1 MLGLQTDFRPPRAS
15 IQTPAAFLPE
25 RSPDEKRSEI
35 YRACLPRSSVRLW
48 AWLEPASYHGLVL
61 YTLVRDGT
69 ESIIYLPPYLPH
81 AVYCP
86 IDFADRRTLYHRPA
100 RESSH
105 LLLYMLLLTS
115 GGRACGRESVR
126 QVGKYWWP
134 GWDTGDNRRRRDYT
148 RATASS
154 WKSLVRHE
162 KWFSRILVYSDMEDP
177 LKIAYS
183 SVDWLRHSQIFR
195 ESFFIIWRTNIP
207 ITPPYFHGNSFEM
220 TKHRK

>member
-25 RSPDEKRSEI
+25 RSPGEKRNEI
-35 YRACLPRSSVRLW
+35 YRARLPCSSVGLW

-61 YTLVRDGT
+61 YTFVRDGT

-115 GGRACGRESVR
+115 VRRGMREGIR
-126 QVGKYWWP
+126 E
-134 GWDTGDNRRRRDYT
+134 T
-148 RATASS
+148 S
-154 WKSLVRHE
+154 WKILMARVRYGRRPSP
-162 KWFSRILVYSDMEDP
+162 SRLRP
-177 LKIAYS
+177 LRGSRS
-183 SVDWLRHSQIFR
+183 SVMKNDLAENLGVFQ
-195 ESFFIIWRTNIP
+195 
-207 ITPPYFHGNSFEM
+207 HG
-220 TKHRK
+220 TL

>member
-1 MLGLQTDFRPPRAS
+1 MGHRLGRSKIRGCSAPPPHAWLANR
-15 IQTPAAFLPE
+15 LPSSARE
-25 RSPDEKRSEI
+25 YSDAGGVFTRTKPEKRSEI
-35 YRACLPRSSVRLW
+35 YRAHLPRSSVGLW

-115 GGRACGRESVR
+115 VKGGGHAG
-126 QVGKYWWP
+126 
-134 GWDTGDNRRRRDYT
+134 
-148 RATASS
+148 
-154 WKSLVRHE
+154 
-162 KWFSRILVYSDMEDP
+162 
-177 LKIAYS
+177 
-183 SVDWLRHSQIFR
+183 
-195 ESFFIIWRTNIP
+195 
-207 ITPPYFHGNSFEM
+207 GNP
-220 TKHRK
+220 

>member
-25 RSPDEKRSEI
+25 RSSGEKRSEI
-35 YRACLPRSSVRLW
+35 YIYREREKERTSRALALGIW

-115 GGRACGRESVR
+115 VRGGGMREGIR
-126 QVGKYWWP
+126 E
-134 GWDTGDNRRRRDYT
+134 T
-148 RATASS
+148 S
-154 WKSLVRHE
+154 WKILMAMVRYGRRPSP
-162 KWFSRILVYSDMEDP
+162 SRLYASYGLFEEVTRP
-177 LKIAYS
+177 L
-183 SVDWLRHSQIFR
+183 
-195 ESFFIIWRTNIP
+195 
-207 ITPPYFHGNSFEM
+207 
-220 TKHRK
+220 

>member
-25 RSPDEKRSEI
+25 RSPGEKRNEI
-35 YRACLPRSSVRLW
+35 YRARLPRSSVGLW

-115 GGRACGRESVR
+115 VRGGHAG
-126 QVGKYWWP
+126 
-134 GWDTGDNRRRRDYT
+134 
-148 RATASS
+148 
-154 WKSLVRHE
+154 
-162 KWFSRILVYSDMEDP
+162 
-177 LKIAYS
+177 
-183 SVDWLRHSQIFR
+183 
-195 ESFFIIWRTNIP
+195 
-207 ITPPYFHGNSFEM
+207 GNP
-220 TKHRK
+220 

>member
-15 IQTPAAFLPE
+15 IQTPTAFLPE
-25 RSPDEKRSEI
+25 RSSGEKRSEI
-35 YRACLPRSSVRLW
+35 YIYIERTSCSLALGFW

-61 YTLVRDGT
+61 YTFVRDGT

-115 GGRACGRESVR
+115 VRGAYGRESVR
-126 QVGKYWWP
+126 QVGKY
-134 GWDTGDNRRRRDYT
+134 
-148 RATASS
+148 
-154 WKSLVRHE
+154 
-162 KWFSRILVYSDMEDP
+162 
-177 LKIAYS
+177 
-183 SVDWLRHSQIFR
+183 
-195 ESFFIIWRTNIP
+195 
-207 ITPPYFHGNSFEM
+207 
-220 TKHRK
+220 

>member
-25 RSPDEKRSEI
+25 RSPGEKRSEI
-35 YRACLPRSSVRLW
+35 YRAHLPRSSIRLW
-48 AWLEPASYHGLVL
+48 AWLEPASYHSLVL

-115 GGRACGRESVR
+115 GGEGTREGIR
-126 QVGKYWWP
+126 E
-134 GWDTGDNRRRRDYT
+134 T
-148 RATASS
+148 S
-154 WKSLVRHE
+154 WKILMARVRYGRQPSPSRLHASYGLFVEVALVTKNDLAE
-162 KWFSRILVYSDMEDP
+162 SWRIPTWKTL
-177 LKIAYS
+177 
-183 SVDWLRHSQIFR
+183 
-195 ESFFIIWRTNIP
+195 
-207 ITPPYFHGNSFEM
+207 
-220 TKHRK
+220 

>member
-25 RSPDEKRSEI
+25 RSLDEKRSEI
-35 YRACLPRSSVRLW
+35 YRARLPRSSVGLW
-48 AWLEPASYHGLVL
+48 AWLEPTSYHGLVL

-115 GGRACGRESVR
+115 VRGGGGGEGHAG
-126 QVGKYWWP
+126 GNP
-134 GWDTGDNRRRRDYT
+134 WDKLENTDGHSEI
-148 RATASS
+148 RATTDAVAAIRELRPL
-154 WKSLVRHE
+154 WG
-162 KWFSRILVYSDMEDP
+162 SR
-177 LKIAYS
+177 S
-183 SVDWLRHSQIFR
+183 SVMKNDLA
-195 ESFFIIWRTNIP
+195 ESWYIP
-207 ITPPYFHGNSFEM
+207 V
-220 TKHRK
+220 

>member
-15 IQTPAAFLPE
+15 IQTPVAFLPE
-25 RSPDEKRSEI
+25 RSPGEKRNEI
-35 YRACLPRSSVRLW
+35 YRARLPRSSVGLW

-115 GGRACGRESVR
+115 VRGACGRESVR

-134 GWDTGDNRRRRDYT
+134 GWDTGDDRRRRGYGLFVEVA
-148 RATASS
+148 RPS
-154 WKSLVRHE
+154 WKM
-162 KWFSRILVYSDMEDP
+162 I
-177 LKIAYS
+177 
-183 SVDWLRHSQIFR
+183 
-195 ESFFIIWRTNIP
+195 
-207 ITPPYFHGNSFEM
+207 
-220 TKHRK
+220 

>member
-25 RSPDEKRSEI
+25 NEAPDEKRSEI
-35 YRACLPRSSVRLW
+35 YRGALVRARAPPARSIAPGLSAGLARASQLSRPRSVY
-48 AWLEPASYHGLVL
+48 A
-61 YTLVRDGT
+61 LVRDGT

-115 GGRACGRESVR
+115 GWEEGGGGEGIRE
-126 QVGKYWWP
+126 
-134 GWDTGDNRRRRDYT
+134 T
-148 RATASS
+148 S
-154 WKSLVRHE
+154 WKILMARVRYGRRPSP
-162 KWFSRILVYSDMEDP
+162 SRLHASYEPFRGSR
-177 LKIAYS
+177 S
-183 SVDWLRHSQIFR
+183 SVMKNDLVESRCVPAWNPLSTATCSSVVWQRPRPHIFIIFIYLQIF
-195 ESFFIIWRTNIP
+195 
-207 ITPPYFHGNSFEM
+207 H
-220 TKHRK
+220 